1 MGFGLAMLA
10 DTAATTTDLQSAF
23 GSAITKVQGD
33 CMGMIGTAL
42 PVCLA
47 IVGAVVA
54 ITFGVKF
61 FKKSAK
67 G

>member
-10 DTAATTTDLQSAF
+10 EATTTDLQSAF